1 MCELEALP
9 GPGLMRRVLVPALLG
24 ETLFYWQLPVRGGWA
39 QRGHRILGAVS
50 LRAGP
55 VSAPLPRD
63 VCGEGPSHPIPDIPF
78 D

>member
-1 MCELEALP
+1 MRELEALP

-24 ETLFYWQLPVRGGWA
+24 ETLFYWRLPMRGGWA
-39 QRGHRILGAVS
+39 QRRHRILGAVS

-55 VSAPLPRD
+55 